1 MLPDG
6 PPLQFHAVW
15 ASLPFS
21 VFPIPCTSS
30 YEGQASQWQ
39 TQAWPLQFPWCHR
52 VSSTW
57 PFPLLH
63 MMPAYHLRDRLCL
76 FLVRPA
82 WPWEGFPPRPWP
94 QSYDSWPPEGF
105 GPCHQLL
112 PWEHILSQPLGH
124 PAELFFLLDC
134 TNGDFSLKLVSDRLI
149 RWRAP
154 CPLLLI
160 YQCTELFYLCI
171 TASLFNDSLTW
182 TSVMHGSLSFW
193 PVRQFA
199 CNIAISMEDFKN
211 KVKPYLFTRINQQ
224 ILFSFNSVFLWI
236 LLLHTL
242 QRQTWGLWVRSQDA
256 ATADVSELYYGE
268 GHTTK
273 SEGGENRTEK

>member
-1 MLPDG
+1 MGLLFSFMLFG
-6 PPLQFHAVW
+6 HLYH
-15 ASLPFS
+15 S
-21 VFPIPCTSS
+21 VFFLFPAHHHMKARPLSDRHKPDPCSFPDATGSAPPDPS
-30 YEGQASQWQ
+30 HCCTWCLLTISVTDFASFLSVLLGLERGSH
-39 TQAWPLQFPWCHR
+39 PDPGPRVMILCLQR
-52 VSSTW
+52 VSV
-57 PFPLLH
+57 PVINF
-63 MMPAYHLRDRLCL
+63 
-76 FLVRPA
+76 
-82 WPWEGFPPRPWP
+82 
-94 QSYDSWPPEGF
+94 
-105 GPCHQLL
+105 L